1 MKEKENK
8 LEFKIKDYEKQI
20 EELKE
25 EIRNNESDIIIYIL
39 N

>member
-25 EIRNNESDIIIYIL
+25 EIRNNESDIFCHSL
-39 N
+39 